1 MRLTNGLHSGLPN
14 GDGMTSYEQK
24 QIISDLAESK
34 GLQGSGV
41 RLGRAGYG
49 FFIKSGGRVLHD
61 AIFDYDEAVCFLSN
75 YDVGSSRRE
84 DTANDGR

>member
-1 MRLTNGLHSGLPN
+1 MKSMSGLRNGLPN
-14 GDGMTSYEQK
+14 GDGMTSHEQK

-49 FFIKSGGRVLHD
+49 FFIKRGGRVLHD

-75 YDVGSSRRE
+75 YDVGGSRRE
-84 DTANDGR
+84 DEH